1 MVLVHPDPEGMLA
14 IFGLIVLP
22 SVTIAARLL
31 IRPVTDALL
40 RLRGASQ
47 PPPPPVENARIAVL
61 EEEVQQLREELER
74 VRTFAQF
81 DAQLRAPAP
90 AEPQRLSGAAS

>member
-1 MVLVHPDPEGMLA
+1 MALSHLDPEGMLA

-40 RLRGASQ
+40 RLRGASE
-47 PPPPPVENARIAVL
+47 PPPPPVEDARIAML
-61 EEEVQQLREELER
+61 EEEVQQLRVELDR
-74 VRTFAQF
+74 MRIAAQF
-81 DAQLRAPAP
+81 DAQLRAAAP